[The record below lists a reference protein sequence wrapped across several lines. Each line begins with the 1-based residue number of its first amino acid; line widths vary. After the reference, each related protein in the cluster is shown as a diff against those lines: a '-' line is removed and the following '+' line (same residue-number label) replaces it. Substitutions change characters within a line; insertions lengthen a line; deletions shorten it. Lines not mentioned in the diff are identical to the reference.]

1 MDAAGAIRR
10 AKLSRSYR
18 MLTERRAGP
27 LPAPRAAARLSAY
40 VYGNILALA
49 AVVISTPTAI
59 AEGHAAALVLA
70 TGVTT
75 YVAHVFS
82 EFVAQGSIP
91 SDCDADLP
99 TAKRREHALQ
109 ELSDA
114 TPIATS
120 ASLPAIALAL
130 GWLDVL
136 PTEWAF
142 LAAGAIVIFRIAT
155 IQLVTERIRGNPLTP
170 HVFIAGLVTAAAA
183 ALIVLLKVML
193 TH

>member
-1 MDAAGAIRR
+1 MDATGAVRR
-10 AKLSRSYR
+10 VKLSSGYR
-18 MLTERRAGP
+18 ILTERRAGP
-27 LPAPRAAARLSAY
+27 LPARRASARLSAY

-49 AVVISTPTAI
+49 AVVIATPAAI
-59 AEGHAAALVLA
+59 VDGHAAAVVIA
-70 TGVTT
+70 TGMTT

-91 SDCDADLP
+91 SDDTRELP
-99 TAKRREHALQ
+99 PARRREHALQ

-130 GWLDVL
+130 GWLDIL
-136 PTEWAF
+136 PASWAF

-155 IQLVTERIRGNPLTP
+155 VQVVTERIRGNPLTP
-170 HVFIAGLVTAAAA
+170 QVFVAGLVTAAVA
-183 ALIVLLKVML
+183 ALIVVLKVLL